1 LPDTCPQIP
10 HGRKFPRR
18 TVGRPYNKMTS
29 ALTRTDLGRRTNPL
43 RGMGARGE
51 VEITN
56 RSWFPPASFPMI
68 AGRWASYSP
77 ELCIL
82 GGVFLSGDLMKILV
96 VEDEPLLA
104 LTLAEELAGAGHTVL
119 GPAKTVAEGLDIIAA
134 DKPELAILNINLEDG
149 SKGTDLAA
157 VLVRRWNVPC
167 LFVSGEMAEAKEHRD
182 LALGYICK
190 PYDPSTVL
198 AAIDVARSL
207 LEGNKPAAIPP
218 GLELFN

>member
-1 LPDTCPQIP
+1 
-10 HGRKFPRR
+10 
-18 TVGRPYNKMTS
+18 
-29 ALTRTDLGRRTNPL
+29 
-43 RGMGARGE
+43 
-51 VEITN
+51 
-56 RSWFPPASFPMI
+56 MI

-134 DKPELAILNINLEDG
+134 DKPELAILNINLADG
-149 SKGTDLAA
+149 SKGTELAA

-190 PYDPSTVL
+190 PYDPRTVL